1 MSQTKGKGGA
11 AKEKETP
18 LMKQYRDIKSRHRD
32 SIVFFRMGDF
42 YEMFYEDAELG
53 SRVLGLTLTSR
64 NNGGGARVP
73 LAGIPVKAA
82 NEYLKKLVESGYKV
96 AICEQVEDP
105 KTAKGIVRREVVETI
120 TPGVVV
126 DETWLEGKK
135 NNFIVSIYPGQ
146 IMGIAAIDLSTGEFF
161 LETTP
166 PEGLDSSLGFYSP
179 REIVVPDT
187 AKLTLP
193 DAMVTVREAWE
204 FDAAE
209 ARDDLSARFG
219 VAGVEGLG
227 IESGDWPALAA
238 AAGLFRYIAEIQPS
252 GQSYLARPA
261 IRRAEG
267 IVLDEMTR
275 RNLELVTSLRA
286 QGDSLTLSEVLDR
299 TKTPMGAR
307 LLRQRLLA
315 PSNDIE
321 EIDSRLDAVNVFYG
335 DNSRRELLRE
345 TLDGVRDIDRLTA
358 RAASGRAT
366 PRDLGA
372 LRDSLGRIPVVL
384 KTVRQ
389 FEDLSS
395 STALTRISDRYDP
408 MSDLQTLLAT
418 TLCEAPPAR
427 FGDSDAVAPGA
438 HEQLDEYRELRDGG
452 KQFLIRLQARERERT
467 GINSL
472 KVGFNR
478 VFGYYLEITNA
489 HRDAVPED
497 YERRQ
502 TLTNAERYITSEL
515 KEYEEKILT
524 AEDRIDELEREI
536 IRDLCHQV
544 ANRLERLQ
552 SVARLTAELDVF
564 QSLADVARRENYCRP
579 KMSVDSRLMLLNCRH
594 PVVEQMMP
602 RGKFIPNDIH
612 MDEGNRVILLT
623 GPNMAGKSTIL
634 RQVGVA
640 VAMAQMGSFVP
651 ATEAQIGVVDRIFTR
666 VGASD
671 NLVQGQSTFMVEM
684 SETSSIL
691 QGATPRSLVL
701 LDEIGRGTSTYDG
714 VAIAW
719 AVTEHLH
726 DTIGCKTIFATHY
739 HELTQ
744 LTEELQHARN
754 MNVAVIETGDGIVF
768 KHTLEPGGADKS
780 YGIHVGKLA
789 GLPDDLVCRAW
800 EVLGIL
806 EKDHRL
812 VPGVPPRPTDSNQLP
827 LFETESPLVA
837 DLKSLDTDSMTP
849 IEALNRLA
857 ELKKRAEES

>member
-1 MSQTKGKGGA
+1 
-11 AKEKETP
+11 
-18 LMKQYRDIKSRHRD
+18 MKQYKDIKSQHQD

-64 NNGGGARVP
+64 NNGGAARVP

-82 NEYLKKLVESGYKV
+82 NDYLKKLIEAGHRV

-105 KTAKGIVRREVVETI
+105 KTAKGIVRREVIETI

-126 DETWLEGKK
+126 EGDWLDRAR
-135 NNFIVSIYPGQ
+135 NNFIVSLYPGDVL
-146 IMGIAAIDLSTGEFF
+146 GIAAIDLSTGEFF
-161 LETTP
+161 LETAP
-166 PEGLDSSLGFYSP
+166 SDGLESAIGFYSP
-179 REIVVPDT
+179 REIV
-187 AKLTLP
+187 LP
-193 DAMVTVREAWE
+193 DNSPVESLNALITTREAWE

-209 ARDDLSARFG
+209 ARDDLSGRFG

-227 IESGDWPALAA
+227 IEKSDWPALAA
-238 AAGLFRYIAEIQPS
+238 AAGLFRYMAEIQPT
-252 GQSYLARPA
+252 GQTQLARPT
-261 IRRAEG
+261 IRRADG

-275 RNLELVTSLRA
+275 RNLELVTSLRGQDDA
-286 QGDSLTLSEVLDR
+286 LTLSGVLDQ
-299 TKTPMGAR
+299 TQTPMGAR

-321 EIDSRLDAVNVFYG
+321 EIEIRLDSVEVLFN
-335 DNSRRELLRE
+335 DNPGRDLLRE
-345 TLDGVRDIDRLTA
+345 ALDGIRDIERLSA

-366 PRDLGA
+366 PRDLGG
-372 LRDSLGRIPVVL
+372 LRDSLGRIPIVL
-384 KTVRQ
+384 DTLNKFDTL
-389 FEDLSS
+389 ETSAGLN
-395 STALTRISDRYDP
+395 RISDKFDP
-408 MSDLQTLLAT
+408 MADLNDILVN
-418 TLCEAPPAR
+418 TLCETPPGR
-427 FGDSDAVAPGA
+427 IGDADTVASGA
-438 HEQLDEYRELRDGG
+438 NAQLDEFRGLRDGG
-452 KQFLIRLQARERERT
+452 KQFLTQLQTRERERT
-467 GINSL
+467 GISNL

-478 VFGYYLEITNA
+478 VFGYYLEITKS
-489 HRDAVPED
+489 HKDSVPAD
-497 YERRQ
+497 YDRRQ
-502 TLTNAERYITSEL
+502 TLTNAERFITPEL

-536 IRDLCHQV
+536 VRDLCNQV
-544 ANRLERLQ
+544 GERIERLQ

-579 KMSVDSRLMLLNCRH
+579 EMTMGSELDLGQCRH

-602 RGKFIPNDIH
+602 RGKFIPNDVRL
-612 MDEGNRVILLT
+612 DDSQRVVLLT

-634 RQVGVA
+634 RQVGMA

-651 ATEAQIGVVDRIFTR
+651 ATRARIGVTDRIFTR

-684 SETSSIL
+684 SETSSII
-691 QGATPRSLVL
+691 QGATANSLVL

-744 LTEELQHARN
+744 LTEELQHALN
-754 MNVAVIETGDGIVF
+754 MNVAVIDTGDDIVF
-768 KHTLEPGGADKS
+768 KHKLEYGGADKS

-789 GLPDDLVCRAW
+789 GLPDLLVARAW
-800 EVLGIL
+800 DVLGVL
-806 EKDHRL
+806 ERDHRV
-812 VPGVPPRPTDSNQLP
+812 VPGAPPPPSDSNQLP
-827 LFETESPLVA
+827 LFEAESPLVS
-837 DLKSLDTDSMTP
+837 DLRSLDPNSMTP
-849 IEALNRLA
+849 IEALTRLV
-857 ELKKRAEES
+857 ELKKRAEEG